1 MVRAQSPAMKP
12 KTPATRPTL
21 TMLPSSFF
29 IYFHCV
35 VAYSAS
41 RLASLRSDPPSSA
54 TQGTRQM
61 GTVHPLRGE
70 LPVQTATLRLSAEWS
85 LDCSALLW
93 PVPTISNRSTGRIPP
108 FLRESG
114 EVSQQVLA
122 GLSNRHKVCP
132 LPVYG
137 PGREPER
144 VGCLTATTRTDLIII
159 FCQPPI
165 IPQAGATGAGI
176 GNAIIVPTFKE
187 KRKCLI
193 VNECELRMVGN
204 QCIKTDSRCTKMHR
218 GGQKCTD

>member
-1 MVRAQSPAMKP
+1 MVRTHLPAMKP
-12 KTPATRPTL
+12 KTTATRPTQP
-21 TMLPSSFF
+21 MLPSILL

-61 GTVHPLRGE
+61 GTVHPLKGE

-137 PGREPER
+137 PGLEPER
-144 VGCLTATTRTDLIII
+144 VGCLASTTRTDLIILS
-159 FCQPPI
+159 CQPPLYHKRVQ
-165 IPQAGATGAGI
+165 PGQGLVMQESCQLLRK
-176 GNAIIVPTFKE
+176 NA
-187 KRKCLI
+187 
-193 VNECELRMVGN
+193 NA
-204 QCIKTDSRCTKMHR
+204 
-218 GGQKCTD
+218 

>member
-1 MVRAQSPAMKP
+1 MVRTHLPAMKP
-12 KTPATRPTL
+12 KPTATRPTI

-29 IYFHCV
+29 ISFHCV

-132 LPVYG
+132 LPVCG
-137 PGREPER
+137 PGHEPER
-144 VGCLTATTRTDLIII
+144 VARFISRSDADCFHYTVLSTPHYTTSGCNRGRDW
-159 FCQPPI
+159 
-165 IPQAGATGAGI
+165 
-176 GNAIIVPTFKE
+176 
-187 KRKCLI
+187 
-193 VNECELRMVGN
+193 
-204 QCIKTDSRCTKMHR
+204 QCKNRANF
-218 GGQKCTD
+218 